1 MTLEEE
7 IPLVLAAK
15 DGNVKA
21 TEKLI
26 KQYIDMIRHYCR
38 RYKNLNCLEP
48 EDLHQECILIFYQAL
63 NKYDPNSNVKF
74 GTYLFTQLQMV
85 YRFVIY
91 NDFVIRRPANYMT
104 ILKEDESQCISAVSI
119 DEKIPGNNHGDT
131 FADLHIDLSDT
142 PDTALIKDESHN
154 HLVNVLCEVFGKYTE
169 EEILHLM
176 YHYDLYEI
184 MGYPV
189 LDDYPLPKSH
199 RDRIHKSFMK
209 NMRSLLSKSVR

>member
-21 TEKLI
+21 AEKLI

-104 ILKEDESQCISAVSI
+104 ILKENESQCISAVSI

-142 PDTALIKDESHN
+142 PDTALIKDESHR
-154 HLVNVLCEVFGKYTE
+154 HLINVLCEVFGKYTE

-189 LDDYPLPKSH
+189 LDDYPLSKSH